1 MLKIYQCEA
10 CKKTLI
16 SKVELRLEGW
26 KELIAGSTDAA
37 QEKHVPVVSVDG
49 NSVKVDV
56 GSVAHPMT
64 EEHLDGVVELEEATF
79 SIPWPRSEFE
89 REIKENNMAIYYV
102 AVEDGKVL
110 GYAGMW
116 HVVVEGH
123 ITNVGVLE
131 EARCKGIG
139 SMLMEKLIEIAVEK
153 QMYGITLEVRMG
165 NAPAQALYHK
175 YGFKAEGI
183 RKNYY
188 PDTKEDASIMWKYFS
203 EEN

>member
-1 MLKIYQCEA
+1 M
-10 CKKTLI
+10 
-16 SKVELRLEGW
+16 
-26 KELIAGSTDAA
+26 IAI
-37 QEKHVPVVSVDG
+37 V
-49 NSVKVDV
+49 
-56 GSVAHPMT
+56 PMT
-64 EEHLDGVVELEEATF
+64 EEHIDGVVAVEEATF
-79 SIPWPRSEFE
+79 SIPWTRADFE
-89 REIKENNMAIYYV
+89 REVRENNMAIYFV
-102 AVEDGKVL
+102 AVEDSKVV

-139 SMLMEKLIEIAVEK
+139 SMLMEKLIAVAEEK
-153 QMYGITLEVRMG
+153 KMFGMTLEVRMG

-188 PDTKEDASIMWKYFS
+188 PDTKEDAIIMWKYFS

>member
-1 MLKIYQCEA
+1 MIE
-10 CKKTLI
+10 I
-16 SKVELRLEGW
+16 
-26 KELIAGSTDAA
+26 I
-37 QEKHVPVVSVDG
+37 
-49 NSVKVDV
+49 
-56 GSVAHPMT
+56 PMT
-64 EEHLDGVVELEEATF
+64 EEHIDGVMVLEEATF
-79 SIPWPRSEFE
+79 SIPWTRGDFE
-89 REIKENNMAIYYV
+89 REVKENTMAIYYV
-102 AVEDGKVL
+102 AVEDGKII

-131 EARCKGIG
+131 EARRKGVG
-139 SMLMEKLIEIAVEK
+139 SMLMEKLIEVAVEK

-188 PDTKEDASIMWKYFS
+188 SDTKEDAIIMWKYF
-203 EEN
+203 EDNDEK